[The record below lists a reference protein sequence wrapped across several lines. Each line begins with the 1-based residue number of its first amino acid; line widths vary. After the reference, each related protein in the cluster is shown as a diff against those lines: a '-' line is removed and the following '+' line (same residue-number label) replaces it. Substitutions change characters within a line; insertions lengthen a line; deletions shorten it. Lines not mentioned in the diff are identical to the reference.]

1 MTSMIE
7 RFIVRPDRE
16 GFAVIDVWTGEPA
29 VIAMTPQT
37 GISEEDAQHTAQLL
51 NRRALAGD
59 RTVRQ

>member
-1 MTSMIE
+1 MTE

-16 GFAVIDVWTGEPA
+16 GFAVVDVWTGAPA

-51 NRRALAGD
+51 NRRAFAGD